1 MCACGENVTIY
12 VYLRLQG
19 AQLYL
24 QMASGLSER
33 KDRFKKKM
41 GYLWTAQ
48 TKEPEQR

>member
-1 MCACGENVTIY
+1 MCTCGENVT
-12 VYLRLQG
+12 LCNLHLQG

-48 TKEPEQR
+48 AKEPEQR